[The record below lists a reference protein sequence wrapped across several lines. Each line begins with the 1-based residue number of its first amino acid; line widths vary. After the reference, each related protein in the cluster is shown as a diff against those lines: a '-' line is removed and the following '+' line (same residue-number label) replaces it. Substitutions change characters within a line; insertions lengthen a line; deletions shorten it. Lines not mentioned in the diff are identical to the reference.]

1 MNIRR
6 GIFRCTLI
14 ASCVGGI
21 GVLGQA
27 NAQTPTVEEM
37 WEIIQQQQATIEAL
51 QAQAKETDQKVEM
64 AGEMIEEAASGGGAS
79 EKLLWGGYGEIH
91 YNAGDTQEIDVHRF
105 VLFSEYNFN
114 DKLRLNT
121 ELELEHALAGDGKP
135 GEVELEQAF
144 IEWDVAPSNSL
155 FAGVHLVP
163 VGLLNDTHEPPTFF
177 GVERDRVH
185 SQIIPTTWWEAGVG
199 SSGEVAEGLGYDVFV
214 HSGLQLPVTG
224 SSAYAIRSGRQKV
237 AEATATDPAV
247 TGRLRWSGIPGVNQ
261 SAAVQYQNDITQG
274 TNDQDVAGAQLGI
287 DAWLY
292 NVNADILINGWGLRA
307 MYAQWDLEDGTAGT
321 GPANFGK
328 EKQWGYLVEP
338 SYRFPV
344 PGANGQGTLGIF
356 VRHSKFDATDGD
368 NTDSEEQ
375 SFTFGANYWI
385 HPSVV
390 FKVDYDQVSLQGGTG
405 SDRLN
410 LGMGWQF

>member
-1 MNIRR
+1 MKMANKVFLYGAIGMM
-6 GIFRCTLI
+6 GISS
-14 ASCVGGI
+14 AQS
-21 GVLGQA
+21 
-27 NAQTPTVEEM
+27 QTPTADEM
-37 WEIIQQQQATIEAL
+37 WQIIQEQQATIKAL
-51 QAQAKETDQKVEM
+51 QQQVGETDQKVEA
-64 AGEMIEEAASGGGAS
+64 AGEMLDEVATGGTRD
-79 EKLLWGGYGEIH
+79 KLLWGGYGEIH

-121 ELELEHALAGDGKP
+121 EFELEHALAGDGKP

-199 SSGEVAEGLGYDVFV
+199 SSGEISEGLGYDLFV

-247 TGRLRWSGIPGVNQ
+247 TGRLRWSGIPGVNL
-261 SAAVQYQNDITQG
+261 SAALQYQNDITQG
-274 TNDQDVAGAQLGI
+274 TNDQDVAGSQLSI

-321 GPANFGK
+321 GPGNFGK

-338 SYRFPV
+338 SYRFSV

-356 VRHSKFDATDGD
+356 ARHSKFDAADGD
-368 NTDSEEQ
+368 NTESEEQ

-390 FKVDYDQVSLQGGTG
+390 FKVDYDQVSLQEGTG

-410 LGMGWQF
+410 VGMGWQF